1 MAKANKTSNPDKLFE
16 DVSLDK
22 LCVQVKLSIKDPLRK
37 SIKDLSG
44 SKELAQAH
52 SMSEGAVNVSIKL
65 MPGDMIKG
73 YTDSLSALR
82 KYYTD
87 NSMPIGSGKQT
98 NRIIPKEDATEFYSE
113 MKKLETQ
120 ANDSAKLL
128 LREWGTTAFRATLEK
143 HMGKKFD
150 ETQYMKKEQLQKA
163 MKTLVHVPAPQPYAV
178 AEGIESGGA
187 YLDPKTVASMK
198 RQLNE
203 DHAKIRQY
211 ANEHLWTEL
220 VGGLEEIAKV
230 CSKEHGSG
238 KGSIFRDTM
247 VPKVKS
253 MVEKFPKMNFDGD
266 KRLNDVISS
275 ISDILTDVDND
286 TLRKNPEKR
295 KEVASKSN
303 EVLEAVS
310 SYRPK
315 KAKET
320 ETA

>member
-1 MAKANKTSNPDKLFE
+1 MAKAIKTSDPDKLF
-16 DVSLDK
+16 DSVSLDK
-22 LCVQVKLSIKDPLRK
+22 LCVQVRLSIKDPLRK

-44 SKELAQAH
+44 AKELARSH

-82 KYYTD
+82 KYFTE
-87 NSMPIGSGKQT
+87 NSMPISSGKQSF
-98 NRIIPKEDATEFYSE
+98 RMIPKEQVAEFQKE
-113 MKKLETQ
+113 MESLKEK
-120 ANDSAKLL
+120 ADDSAKLL
-128 LREWGTTAFRATLEK
+128 LREWGTDAFWATLKK
-143 HMGKKFD
+143 HMGEKYD
-150 ETQYMKKEQLQKA
+150 ENQYMKKDKLQKA
-163 MKTLVHVPAPQPYAV
+163 MKTLVTVPSPAPFAV
-178 AEGIESGGA
+178 TEGIESGGA

-198 RQLNE
+198 RQLIE

-220 VGGLEEIAKV
+220 VGALEEIAQV
-230 CSKEHGSG
+230 CSKKHGSG

-266 KRLNDVISS
+266 KRLDGVISS
-275 ISDILTDVDND
+275 ISDILKDVDND

-295 KEVASKSN
+295 KEVATKSN